1 MKSSLIQ
8 LLMLVITLHFMEILA
23 NNSRSKPVYI
33 DNINIKTVAVGL
45 FTKNTIEFIFHN
57 YNDIDSMEAICSFQ
71 TNRNSFIKELW
82 LEIDGNNK
90 RAETFERRTGEHVY
104 EKVTGRRLDPALLRT
119 SGHGNYTLRVFPF
132 EANQSRRV
140 LIELYSILEENN
152 NSFTW
157 LFSTGQTTEI
167 SIDYQSLHPSGT
179 QFSKTVDGNP
189 KAEPRKELDP
199 KNKLNLK
206 YCTSIQLSFFF
217 PEKGETYL
225 IYNDRFRFSW
235 QLNPQIDKPR
245 VTIDSNQPLHIIL
258 EKIVALTKE
267 QKPVYLDFGYY
278 GLSGFAIDFIE
289 YLKRV
294 HDLDVLYE
302 KQYSESHWE
311 ERDGYWIYKN
321 GCVFLD
327 GNPIMAKNYSKEFSC
342 TFLDYFLEYNEL
354 LGKDV
359 SVHVEKEY
367 LTPSTAKIVLEENER
382 VNKIKDEE
390 VQKWEESRTPLKS
403 GNISDDLT
411 IEEDE
416 VDFSK
421 SVDELPQEEKPI
433 VPFFALS
440 EKPEVIKQGKPEYP
454 ELARKAGIEGR
465 VTVEVVIGI
474 TGDVEHVKVVK
485 GHPILNDAAIEAA
498 NKWKFKPGKQKD
510 KLVKVRMTIPIDFK
524 LTAVQKYPDYRDHA
538 SLADSSKW
546 FDYYDKRF
554 IFAII
559 DGAKVLIEEGFGL
572 EKADQ
577 ISFKS
582 DDHFELLFERPDLIK
597 YSIYYP
603 RILISADEKK
613 EKWIFIK

>member
-8 LLMLVITLHFMEILA
+8 LLILVITLHCMEILA

-45 FTKNTIEFIFHN
+45 FTKNTIEIIFHN
-57 YNDIDSMEAICSFQ
+57 PNDTDSMEAICFFR

-82 LEIDGNNK
+82 LEIDGHNK
-90 RAETFERRTGEHVY
+90 RAETFERQTGERIY
-104 EKVTGRRLDPALLRT
+104 EEVTGRRLDPALLRT
-119 SGHGNYTLRVFPF
+119 NGYGYYTLRVFPF
-132 EANQSRRV
+132 EANESRRAI
-140 LIELYSILEENN
+140 IELYSILEENN

-157 LFSTGQTTEI
+157 LFSTNQTTEI
-167 SIDYQSLHPSGT
+167 NIDYQSMHPSGT

-199 KNKLNLK
+199 INKLNLK
-206 YCTSIQLSFFF
+206 YSNSIQLSFFF

-245 VTIDSNQPLHIIL
+245 VIIDYDQPHVIL

-321 GCVFLD
+321 SCVFLD
-327 GNPIMAKNYSKEFSC
+327 GNPIIAKNYSKEFSC

-354 LGKDV
+354 LRKDV
-359 SVHVEKEY
+359 SVHVEREY

-382 VNKIKDEE
+382 VNKIRDEE
-390 VQKWEESRTPLKS
+390 VQKWEESRIPLKS
-403 GNISDDLT
+403 EDISEDLT

-416 VDFSK
+416 VNFSK
-421 SVDELPQEEKPI
+421 IVDELPQEEKPI

-465 VTVEVVIGI
+465 VTVEVVIGT
-474 TGDVEHVKVVK
+474 TGDVEQVKVVK

-498 NKWKFKPGKQKD
+498 KKWKFKPGKQKD

-524 LTAVQKYPDYRDHA
+524 LMDSQKYPDYRDYA

-559 DGAKVLIEEGFGL
+559 DRAKVLIEEGFSL

-577 ISFKS
+577 ISYKS

-603 RILISADEKK
+603 RMLISTDEKK

>member
-1 MKSSLIQ
+1 
-8 LLMLVITLHFMEILA
+8 MLVITLHFMEILA

-267 QKPVYLDFGYY
+267 Q
-278 GLSGFAIDFIE
+278 
-289 YLKRV
+289 
-294 HDLDVLYE
+294 
-302 KQYSESHWE
+302 
-311 ERDGYWIYKN
+311 N
-321 GCVFLD
+321 
-327 GNPIMAKNYSKEFSC
+327 
-342 TFLDYFLEYNEL
+342 
-354 LGKDV
+354 
-359 SVHVEKEY
+359 
-367 LTPSTAKIVLEENER
+367 
-382 VNKIKDEE
+382 
-390 VQKWEESRTPLKS
+390 
-403 GNISDDLT
+403 
-411 IEEDE
+411 
-416 VDFSK
+416 
-421 SVDELPQEEKPI
+421 
-433 VPFFALS
+433 
-440 EKPEVIKQGKPEYP
+440 
-454 ELARKAGIEGR
+454 
-465 VTVEVVIGI
+465 
-474 TGDVEHVKVVK
+474 
-485 GHPILNDAAIEAA
+485 
-498 NKWKFKPGKQKD
+498 
-510 KLVKVRMTIPIDFK
+510 
-524 LTAVQKYPDYRDHA
+524 
-538 SLADSSKW
+538 
-546 FDYYDKRF
+546 RF
-554 IFAII
+554 I
-559 DGAKVLIEEGFGL
+559 
-572 EKADQ
+572 
-577 ISFKS
+577 
-582 DDHFELLFERPDLIK
+582 
-597 YSIYYP
+597 
-603 RILISADEKK
+603 
-613 EKWIFIK
+613 